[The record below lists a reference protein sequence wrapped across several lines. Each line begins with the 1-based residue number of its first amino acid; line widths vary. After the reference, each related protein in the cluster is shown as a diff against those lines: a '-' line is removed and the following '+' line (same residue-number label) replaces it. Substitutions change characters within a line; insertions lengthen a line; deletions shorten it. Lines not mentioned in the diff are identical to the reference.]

1 MKCSEKM
8 NLLKKDERVL
18 LLNFEEGPGV
28 PLLNFQGNPQSWVPG
43 SQGSGSR
50 GPCPTFTKW
59 QLFSTVDEIL
69 WKKVSTLRHFLN
81 KYFLFSLNIIEI
93 Q

>member
-28 PLLNFQGNPQSWVPG
+28 PLLNLRMVSGSTFKLSGQSPIVGPRVPRFWVPG
-43 SQGSGSR
+43 SLSHFYEMAALQYSR
-50 GPCPTFTKW
+50 
-59 QLFSTVDEIL
+59 
-69 WKKVSTLRHFLN
+69 
-81 KYFLFSLNIIEI
+81 
-93 Q
+93 

>member
-28 PLLNFQGNPQSWVPG
+28 PLLNLRGVLGPTFILWGGSRVPGPRVPG
-43 SQGSGSR
+43 SWS
-50 GPCPTFTKW
+50 
-59 QLFSTVDEIL
+59 
-69 WKKVSTLRHFLN
+69 
-81 KYFLFSLNIIEI
+81 YFYTMLDMGMESIFP
-93 Q
+93 

>member
-28 PLLNFQGNPQSWVPG
+28 PLLNLKMVLGPTFKLSGQSPILGPRVPRSWVPG
-43 SQGSGSR
+43 TLSHFYEMAALQYSR
-50 GPCPTFTKW
+50 WDIMEKSIHFTS
-59 QLFSTVDEIL
+59 FS
-69 WKKVSTLRHFLN
+69 K
-81 KYFLFSLNIIEI
+81 
-93 Q
+93 